1 MLWPSTEL
9 PCGVERLKFSALKQ
23 SQDLL
28 RRRLNGPLLRLVPQ
42 LTGLRLNIL
51 WHGLLDFREC
61 GPISVLCPTAQRRL
75 NAKRRQPDRCGS
87 CLRELWK
94 SGISPPNRGWRFIG
108 KCGAVNFCAGLQ
120 VDEIRLLTL
129 VLQARVTRRFS
140 SSANSGR
147 NKSAPLR
154 VRADGSV
161 SASTF
166 HDAVALVR
174 LILHDLE
181 STAQAQMTG
190 SKLENALRR
199 LNRAEKEALR
209 LQGNLRHRLPS
220 LPESSLE
227 PAVGSQGEK
236 HVRQMLDYVQQHGH
250 RPINLNEL
258 AQAMKLNASYLSAL
272 FSEMTGVPFHQFLK
286 EVRLAKAK
294 DLLRDPRNRVCE
306 VACATGY
313 ASADAFRHAFK
324 AQEGVS
330 PEAWRSGQ

>member
-1 MLWPSTEL
+1 
-9 PCGVERLKFSALKQ
+9 
-23 SQDLL
+23 
-28 RRRLNGPLLRLVPQ
+28 
-42 LTGLRLNIL
+42 
-51 WHGLLDFREC
+51 
-61 GPISVLCPTAQRRL
+61 
-75 NAKRRQPDRCGS
+75 
-87 CLRELWK
+87 
-94 SGISPPNRGWRFIG
+94 
-108 KCGAVNFCAGLQ
+108 
-120 VDEIRLLTL
+120 
-129 VLQARVTRRFS
+129 
-140 SSANSGR
+140 
-147 NKSAPLR
+147 
-154 VRADGSV
+154 
-161 SASTF
+161 
-166 HDAVALVR
+166 
-174 LILHDLE
+174 
-181 STAQAQMTG
+181 MTG